1 MSDIKIWPNDNLI
14 PTRPELECELAR
26 LKRDL
31 VNVRRQNV
39 KSLMIASDYQ
49 RENENLR
56 QELRI
61 EKERRGRTA

>member
-1 MSDIKIWPNDNLI
+1 MTAK
-14 PTRPELECELAR
+14 LECEIAR
-26 LKRDL
+26 LKLEL
-31 VNVRRQNV
+31 VKVRKQNV